1 MEFHPFE
8 RSGDR
13 RLARKSRWKATFD
26 GNAEPRA
33 LHQDGTGDRFVAASN
48 SSRIIL
54 INVQLHLGLQAAL
67 LPKPYKEAFANI
79 FDAAPNIPIEDIQQ
93 VFKEDFAGKRPDELF
108 TSFSETPIAS
118 ASIAQVH
125 EALIDRHEVLP
136 DGTPGRRW
144 QEKVAVKVQKSA
156 IRKQMEWDLWS
167 YRTLMFLTEKLF
179 AMPSMSRRTYVSCE
193 R

>member
-1 MEFHPFE
+1 MQNQGLYIKMGQAIGRP
-8 RSGDR
+8 
-13 RLARKSRWKATFD
+13 KSTFQSV
-26 GNAEPRA
+26 P
-33 LHQDGTGDRFVAASN
+33 N
-48 SSRIIL
+48 SKTHYL
-54 INVQLHLGLQAAL
+54 YVGLQAAL

-93 VFKEDFAGKRPDELF
+93 VFQEDFAGKMPDQLF
-108 TSFSETPIAS
+108 TSFSEAPIAS

-125 EALIDRHEVLP
+125 EAIIDRHEVLP

-144 QEKVAVKVQKSA
+144 QEKVAVKVQKPA

-179 AMPSMSRRTYVSCE
+179 AMPSMSRREFKRAKWLIPDPLSHHSVLCVSYLLAI
-193 R
+193 RSHS